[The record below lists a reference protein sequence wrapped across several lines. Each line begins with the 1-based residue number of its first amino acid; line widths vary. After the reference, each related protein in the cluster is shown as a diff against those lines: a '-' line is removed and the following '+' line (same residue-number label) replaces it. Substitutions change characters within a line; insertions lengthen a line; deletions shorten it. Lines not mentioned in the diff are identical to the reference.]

1 MAVGVPIHPS
11 EHGVPGRGPVP
22 YARRVPP
29 TDAPDMTPL
38 DALAFLCECA
48 MVVIL
53 VLAGHGLG
61 DGVLGWGVGVFL
73 ALVAI
78 GIWAQWMAPTSARR
92 LDNPLRLVVQIA
104 LFLVVAL
111 YAAAGGLWVTGLVF
125 AVIASAVFIARSR
138 TDF

>member
-1 MAVGVPIHPS
+1 
-11 EHGVPGRGPVP
+11 
-22 YARRVPP
+22 
-29 TDAPDMTPL
+29 MTPL

-104 LFLVVAL
+104 LFVVVAL

-125 AVIASAVFIARSR
+125 AVIASAVFVARSR